1 MLSASINA
9 ESMPGFVA
17 AAMEGCLHALRKA
30 PAKPQIERL
39 SEVQRRY
46 ADQIDALWRSTSGK
60 ARDEPPEAA
69 NAPAADPRFKSEEW
83 RNEHYFDALRQ
94 AYLTGASYLRD
105 LVGVVD
111 ADSRTQQQLQFATR
125 QLIDAMSPANFLA
138 TNPEALALARETN
151 GESVLAGL
159 RNLVADLCNGNI
171 STTDQSA
178 FEVGR
183 NLATAPGA
191 VVFENELIQLIQY
204 SPTTQSVEAEPL
216 LIVPPCI
223 NRFYVLDLQPE
234 NSFVRYALD
243 QGFMVFL
250 ISWRSAVAEIA
261 HLTWD
266 DYLTKGVFSAVEVVR
281 AIRQVPQVHAL
292 GFCIGGTLL
301 GCA

>member
-1 MLSASINA
+1 
-9 ESMPGFVA
+9 
-17 AAMEGCLHALRKA
+17 
-30 PAKPQIERL
+30 
-39 SEVQRRY
+39 
-46 ADQIDALWRSTSGK
+46 
-60 ARDEPPEAA
+60 
-69 NAPAADPRFKSEEW
+69 
-83 RNEHYFDALRQ
+83 
-94 AYLTGASYLRD
+94 
-105 LVGVVD
+105 
-111 ADSRTQQQLQFATR
+111 
-125 QLIDAMSPANFLA
+125 MSPANFLA

-159 RNLVADLCNGNI
+159 KNLVADLTNGSI
-171 STTDQSA
+171 SPAYKPA
-178 FEVGR
+178 FGVGR
-183 NLATAPGA
+183 NLAATPGA

-204 SPTTQSVEAEPL
+204 SPTTATVKAEPL

-243 QGFMVFL
+243 QGFTVFL

-301 GCA
+301 GCAAAVARAKNEDHFASLTLLTTMLDFSDTGEIGLMVNPALVAMREAAIGKD